1 MELTYQG
8 LGFLDVLMPEQKLA
22 VEVGEVDG
30 VEIDDVDVAK
40 SGEDEVLEQLAA
52 NAACTNHEDAR
63 LRLRVSQVSGAG
75 VGEDRTSL
83 MWAWSEAPSDCFA
96 NLSRAIVRRRGEA
109 QERVRSG
116 GLDM

>member
-30 VEIDDVDVAK
+30 VEIDDVDVAE

-63 LRLRVSQVSGAG
+63 LRLRVSQVSGGGRGRRSHLFDVGMERGAERLLCELVASHCEEAG
-75 VGEDRTSL
+75 RGAGES
-83 MWAWSEAPSDCFA
+83 
-96 NLSRAIVRRRGEA
+96 
-109 QERVRSG
+109 
-116 GLDM
+116 